1 MMDKATRRDAVI
13 GAGAGLLAAAA
24 GPARSAL
31 AEQKIATPG
40 PASQAAPAIPMNFAQ
55 VTKPASGVIMP
66 EGYVRAMAQFAYLW
80 GWPLVNMTNR
90 RALITQ
96 APVMGLNGGIVP
108 VAPRGR
114 IAMLVD
120 YIDPGETFVTCPN
133 QDVVY
138 GNGFFALDA
147 EPVVIQVPDFGDR
160 FWVYALYDN
169 RSDQFG
175 RLGKSY
181 GTKPGFYLLAGPNW
195 RGPVP
200 HGVTEVV
207 RASTELAN
215 AIPRIFMNDTPED
228 RAAIRPLVDQ
238 VVVYPLT
245 EFDGQ
250 MKTVDYAALPHFP
263 VPSSGDGGEIKW
275 VVPEKFF
282 DILPQVLD
290 DVPPLPGEEA
300 IYANFRQLMNAAHAD
315 PAIAKLLTET
325 AVASE
330 REIVAALFRWRH
342 NGLPTSNHWNRSS
355 HGAEFGVDYFARLG
369 TAKSNMFENRPTET
383 QYFYT
388 DVDSAGDQLE
398 GANTY
403 AVTFPAGQTPPV
415 KGFWSL
421 TVYNDKHLF
430 QPNALNRYSL
440 GTKNTT
446 LKRNDDGS
454 LTLYA
459 GKTSPG
465 ADREAN
471 WIPAPE
477 GTFSLFMRAYWG
489 DEPILDG
496 SWQPPK
502 IEKRS

>member
-1 MMDKATRRDAVI
+1 MVEKASRRDALI
-13 GAGAGLLAAAA
+13 GTATGLLAGAMNPTQIARAQQPSVTPAASL
-24 GPARSAL
+24 PPTTF
-31 AEQKIATPG
+31 AE
-40 PASQAAPAIPMNFAQ
+40 
-55 VTKPASGVIMP
+55 VTKPANGVIMP
-66 EGYVRAMAQFAYLW
+66 EGYVRAMARFAYLW
-80 GWPLVNMTNR
+80 GWPLVNMVNR
-90 RALITQ
+90 RALFSQ
-96 APVMGLNGGIVP
+96 APEPGLLGGIVP

-120 YIDPGETFVTCPN
+120 YVSPAETFVTCPN

-138 GNGFFALDA
+138 GLGFFGLDA

-160 FWVYALYDN
+160 FWVYAFYDN

-175 RLGKSY
+175 HLGKPY

-195 RGPVP
+195 RGAVP
-200 HGVTEVV
+200 PGINALV
-207 RASTELAN
+207 RSPTELAN
-215 AIPRIFMNDTPED
+215 AIPRIFLNDTAED
-228 RAAIRPLVDQ
+228 RAAVRPLVDK
-238 VVVYPLT
+238 VVAYPLS

-263 VPSSGDGGEIKW
+263 APPSGEGGGETKW

-282 DILPQVLD
+282 DVFPGVLD
-290 DVPPLPGEEA
+290 DVAPLPGEEA

-330 REIVAALFRWRH
+330 RELVQPFFAWRH
-342 NGLPTSNHWNRSS
+342 NGRPAGNNWNRST
-355 HGAEFGVDYFARLG
+355 HNAEFGVDYFDRLG
-369 TAKSNMFENRPTET
+369 TARSNMFDNRPNET

-388 DVDSAGDQLE
+388 DVDAKGDQLQ
-398 GANTY
+398 GANSY
-403 AVTFPAGQTPPV
+403 AVTFPEGQTPPV

-421 TVYNDKHLF
+421 TLYNDKHLF
-430 QPNALNRYSL
+430 HPNVLNRYSL

-446 LKRNDDGS
+446 LKRNGDGS

-459 GKTSPG
+459 GGQNPG

-471 WIPAPE
+471 WLPAPD
-477 GTFSLFMRAYWG
+477 GTFSLYIRAYWG
-489 DEPILDG
+489 EAPILDG

-502 IEKRS
+502 IEKRA

>member
-1 MMDKATRRDAVI
+1 MENTTRRDAMI
-13 GAGAGLLAAAA
+13 GAATFAAGAA
-24 GPARSAL
+24 GPVPSAL
-31 AEQKIATPG
+31 AQQKIAMPGLTGQTP
-40 PASQAAPAIPMNFAQ
+40 APPMNFGQ
-55 VTKPASGVIMP
+55 VTKPANGVIMP

-80 GWPLVNMTNR
+80 GWPLVNMANR
-90 RALITQ
+90 RVAVTR
-96 APVMGLNGGIVP
+96 APVPGLLGGIVP
-108 VAPRGR
+108 IAPRGR

-120 YIDPGETFVTCPN
+120 YVAPEETFVTCPN

-175 RLGKSY
+175 HLGKPY

-195 RGPVP
+195 RGSVP
-200 HGVTEVV
+200 PGVAEVV

-215 AIPRIFMNDTPED
+215 AIPRIFMNDTAED
-228 RAAIRPLVDQ
+228 RAAIRPLVNQ
-238 VVVYPLT
+238 VVAYPLT
-245 EFDGQ
+245 EFDGR
-250 MKTVDYAALPHFP
+250 MKTIDYAALPHFP
-263 VPSSGDGGEIKW
+263 APSSGDGGETKW

-282 DILPQVLD
+282 DVLPQVLD
-290 DVPPLPGEEA
+290 DVPPLPGEQA
-300 IYANFRQLMNAAHAD
+300 IYANLRQLLNAAHAD

-330 REIVAALFRWRH
+330 REIVAPLFQWRH
-342 NGLPTSNHWNRSS
+342 NGLPTSNNWNRSS
-355 HGAEFGVDYFARLG
+355 HGAEFGVDYFARLS

-388 DVDSAGDQLE
+388 DVDTAGDQLE
-398 GANTY
+398 GANSY

-440 GTKNTT
+440 GTKNST
-446 LKRNDDGS
+446 LTRNDDGS

-459 GKTSPG
+459 GKSSPG

-471 WIPAPE
+471 WLPTPD

-489 DEPILDG
+489 DEPILHG

-502 IEKRS
+502 IEKRV

>member
-1 MMDKATRRDAVI
+1 MDAMQKTSRRDAMI
-13 GAGAGLLAAAA
+13 GAGTGLLAAAA
-24 GPARSAL
+24 VPARSAL
-31 AEQKIATPG
+31 AEQKIAAT
-40 PASQAAPAIPMNFAQ
+40 AAVGLTTPAIPTNFAQ
-55 VTKPASGVIMP
+55 VTKPANGVIMP
-66 EGYVRAMAQFAYLW
+66 EGYARAMAQFAYLW

-90 RALITQ
+90 RTVITQ
-96 APVMGLNGGIVP
+96 APVPGLNAGIVP

-120 YIDPGETFVTCPN
+120 YVAPEETFVTCPN
-133 QDVVY
+133 QDVAY

-175 RLGKSY
+175 HLGKPY

-195 RGPVP
+195 RGPMP
-200 HGVTEVV
+200 PGISEVV
-207 RASTELAN
+207 RAPTELAN
-215 AIPRIFMNDTPED
+215 AIPRIFLNDTAED
-228 RAAIRPLVDQ
+228 RAAIRPVVNQ

-263 VPSSGDGGEIKW
+263 VPSSGEGGEIKW

-282 DILPQVLD
+282 DTLSHVLD

-300 IYANFRQLMNAAHAD
+300 IYANLRQLMNAAHAD
-315 PAIAKLLTET
+315 PAIAKLLTDT

-330 REIVAALFRWRH
+330 HEIVTPLFQWRH
-342 NGLPTSNHWNRSS
+342 NGLPTSNNWNRSN
-355 HGAEFGVDYFARLG
+355 HGAEFGVDYFARLS

-398 GANTY
+398 GASNY
-403 AVTFPAGQTPPV
+403 AVTFPPGQTPPV

-430 QPNALNRYSL
+430 APNALNRYSL

-446 LKRNDDGS
+446 L
-454 LTLYA
+454 
-459 GKTSPG
+459 
-465 ADREAN
+465 
-471 WIPAPE
+471 
-477 GTFSLFMRAYWG
+477 
-489 DEPILDG
+489 
-496 SWQPPK
+496 
-502 IEKRS
+502 

>member
-1 MMDKATRRDAVI
+1 MERTTRRDAML
-13 GAGAGLLAAAA
+13 GAGAGLLAAAT
-24 GPARSAL
+24 PERSSL
-31 AEQKIATPG
+31 AQQEVAMPVATTPT
-40 PASQAAPAIPMNFAQ
+40 APAIPMNFGQ
-55 VTKPASGVIMP
+55 VSKPANGVIMP
-66 EGYVRAMAQFAYLW
+66 EGYVRAIAQFAYLW

-138 GNGFFALDA
+138 GNGFFALNA
-147 EPVVIQVPDFGDR
+147 EPVIIQVPDFGDR

-175 RLGKSY
+175 HLGKPY

-195 RGPVP
+195 RGPTP
-200 HGVTEVV
+200 PGVTEVV
-207 RASTELAN
+207 RAPTELAN

-228 RAAIRPLVDQ
+228 RAAIRPLVNQ
-238 VVVYPLT
+238 VVVYRLT

-263 VPSSGDGGEIKW
+263 VPSSGDAEEIKW

-282 DILPQVLD
+282 DVLPQVLD

-300 IYANFRQLMNAAHAD
+300 IYANLRQLLNTAHAD

-325 AVASE
+325 AAASE
-330 REIVAALFRWRH
+330 REIVSPLFRWRY
-342 NGLPTSNHWNRSS
+342 NGLPTSNNWNRSS
-355 HGAEFGVDYFARLG
+355 HGAEFGVDYFARLS

-398 GANTY
+398 GANNY
-403 AVTFPAGQTPPV
+403 AATFPAGQTPPV

-430 QPNALNRYSL
+430 APNALNRYSL

-459 GKTSPG
+459 GKTNPG
-465 ADREAN
+465 PDREAN
-471 WIPAPE
+471 WIPAPD

-489 DEPILDG
+489 EAPILDG

-502 IEKRS
+502 IEKRA